1 MVKILVHLLTKKIN
15 SDFLLQ
21 TAKKSK
27 NAANC
32 GMFLIHNGVVR
43 CTSKKS
49 VRKST
54 KSIKKISKLDVSFD
68 KSRVNEAIIKTLQ
81 RKGIYYCDVYINK
94 GRLNVGD
101 SIMYVV
107 IGGDIRQR
115 VVKALESLVEIIKC
129 SCIKEIEIE

>member
-68 KSRVNEAIIKTLQ
+68 KNKVNDAIIKTLQ
-81 RKGIYYCDVYINK
+81 KKGIYYCDVYINK
-94 GRLNVGD
+94 GKLNVGD
-101 SIMYVV
+101 NIMYIV

-115 VVKALESLVEIIKC
+115 VVKALESLVEIIKS